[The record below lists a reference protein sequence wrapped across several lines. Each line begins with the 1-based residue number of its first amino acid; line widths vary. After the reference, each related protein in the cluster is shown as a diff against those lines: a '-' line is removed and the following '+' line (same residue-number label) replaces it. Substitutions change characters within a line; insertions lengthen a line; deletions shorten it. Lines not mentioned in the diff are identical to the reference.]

1 MSSRP
6 APPTAAPRLKRTLT
20 LWDLIL
26 YGVIVI
32 QPVAPM
38 SIFGVLSDRGRGHV
52 VTAILIAMVAM
63 LFTAISYGRMARAYP
78 SAGSAFTYVAQEINP
93 AMGYVTGW
101 SMVMDYMLN
110 PLICTVWCAGLANQF
125 APGVPAWIWKIFF
138 AVVFTLL
145 NLGGIKTSA
154 RINAGMAALMGMV
167 VVAIVI
173 AAARFI
179 FGAPRDASYFTRPF
193 YDPQTFSLSGL
204 FGCTSIAVLTY
215 IGFDGISTL
224 SEEAENPRRNI
235 LLATVM
241 TCLVIG
247 ILSALEVYLA
257 QLIWP
262 ASQPFPDVNNAYSSV
277 AGRAW
282 KPLFPIVGFTLLLAN
297 FGSGFGAQIGAARL
311 LYGMGRSNALPKSF
325 FGAVDPK
332 HHVPRNNVILVGVV
346 ALLGAFLLEIV
357 AGYRTYQ
364 LGSSSLTWATFV
376 KIMNGGEAYG
386 LGAEMLNFG
395 ALIAFMG
402 VNLAAFLRYDARDM
416 NKPLAKYVGP
426 WLTIFVILL
435 YLVMTRQW
443 GSFPIVAHWIALLTP
458 LVWIAGA
465 TTLVVL
471 ALVAPP
477 MAGFVICFF
486 LWWNLSWPAKIVG
499 GIWMVAGIA
508 FGAWKTRGFRG
519 DLVNFELPAEE

>member
-1 MSSRP
+1 MATTP
-6 APPTAAPRLKRTLT
+6 GATTAASNAPRLRRTLT
-20 LWDLIL
+20 LTDLIL

-38 SIFGVLSDRGRGHV
+38 SVFGVLSDRGRGHV

-110 PLICTVWCAGLANQF
+110 PLICTVWCAGQASQF
-125 APGVPAWIWKIFF
+125 APGVPAWAWKIFF
-138 AVVFTLL
+138 VVVFTLL
-145 NLGGIKTSA
+145 NIRGIKTSA
-154 RINAGMAALMGMV
+154 HINTGMALLMGMV
-167 VVAIVI
+167 VVAIFV
-173 AAARFI
+173 AAGRFI
-179 FGAPRDASYFTRPF
+179 FGGAPHDSLYYTRPF
-193 YDPQTFSLSGL
+193 YDPQTFTFAGL

-224 SEEAENPRRNI
+224 SEEADNPRRNI
-235 LLATVM
+235 LLATVL

-247 ILSALEVYLA
+247 ILSAVEVYVA

-262 ASQPFPDVNNAYSSV
+262 ASQPFPDVNTAYSYV

-282 KPLFPIVGFTLLLAN
+282 RPLFPIVGFTLLLAN

-311 LYGMGRSNALPKSF
+311 LYGMGRSNALPRSF
-325 FGAVDPK
+325 FGAVDEK
-332 HHVPRNNVILVGVV
+332 HHVPRNNVFLVGAV
-346 ALLGAFLLEIV
+346 ALIGAFVLEIV
-357 AGYRTYQ
+357 AGYKTYA
-364 LGSSSLTWATFV
+364 LGSTAWSWPTFM

-402 VNLAAFLRYDARDM
+402 VNAAAFLRY
-416 NKPLAKYVGP
+416 YVREQQKKFWNLIP
-426 WLTIFVILL
+426 
-435 YLVMTRQW
+435 
-443 GSFPIVAHWIALLTP
+443 P
-458 LVWIAGA
+458 
-465 TTLVVL
+465 VV
-471 ALVAPP
+471 
-477 MAGFVICFF
+477 GFVICLV
-486 LWWNLSWPAKIVG
+486 LWLNLSRPAKIAGV
-499 GIWMVAGIA
+499 IWMAAGIA

-519 DLVNFELPAEE
+519 DLVNFELPPDEA

>member
-1 MSSRP
+1 MATTP
-6 APPTAAPRLKRTLT
+6 GATTAASNAPRLRRTLT
-20 LWDLIL
+20 LTDLIL

-38 SIFGVLSDRGRGHV
+38 SVFGVLSDRGRGHV

-110 PLICTVWCAGLANQF
+110 PLICTVWCAGQASQF
-125 APGVPAWIWKIFF
+125 APGVPAWAWKIFF
-138 AVVFTLL
+138 VVVFTLL
-145 NLGGIKTSA
+145 NIRGIKTSA
-154 RINAGMAALMGMV
+154 HINTGMALLMGMV
-167 VVAIVI
+167 VVAIFV

-179 FGAPRDASYFTRPF
+179 FGGAPHDSLYYTRPF
-193 YDPQTFSLSGL
+193 YDPQTFTFAGL

-224 SEEAENPRRNI
+224 SEEADNPRRNI
-235 LLATVM
+235 LLATVL

-247 ILSALEVYLA
+247 ILSAVEVYVA

-262 ASQPFPDVNNAYSSV
+262 ASQPFPDVNTAYSYV

-282 KPLFPIVGFTLLLAN
+282 LPLFPIVGFTLLLAN

-311 LYGMGRSNALPKSF
+311 LYGMGRSNALPRSF
-325 FGAVDPK
+325 FGAVDEK
-332 HHVPRNNVILVGVV
+332 HHVPRNNVFLVGAV
-346 ALLGAFLLEIV
+346 ALIGAFVLEIV
-357 AGYRTYQ
+357 AGYKTYA
-364 LGSSSLTWATFV
+364 LGSTAWSWPTFM

-402 VNLAAFLRYDARDM
+402 VNAAAFLRYYIREQQKKFW
-416 NKPLAKYVGP
+416 NLIPP
-426 WLTIFVILL
+426 
-435 YLVMTRQW
+435 
-443 GSFPIVAHWIALLTP
+443 
-458 LVWIAGA
+458 
-465 TTLVVL
+465 VV
-471 ALVAPP
+471 
-477 MAGFVICFF
+477 GFVICLV
-486 LWWNLSWPAKIVG
+486 LWLNLSRPAKIAGV
-499 GIWMVAGIA
+499 IWMAAGIA

-519 DLVNFELPAEE
+519 DLVNFELPPDEA